1 MTNKRKRNDK
11 TSPKWWHC
19 HLDHILRWRIVHLI
33 REEIKARSFR
43 LRTIH
48 QHIKRLLG
56 WRYVLIAGSH
66 GYKLKEVT
74 KKEKEKEWLLH
85 NAASK
90 SYYHAIEVWDG
101 MECHH
106 LMENN
111 RSLAQTRIFGL
122 ASSYT
127 FSLSFSSHLPPLH
140 FGQ

>member
-19 HLDHILRWRIVHLI
+19 HLGHILRWRIVHLI

-74 KKEKEKEWLLH
+74 KKKKRKGM
-85 NAASK
+85 AASQCCLQELL
-90 SYYHAIEVWDG
+90 SCDRGMGWYGMPSLDG
-101 MECHH
+101 E
-106 LMENN
+106 
-111 RSLAQTRIFGL
+111 Q
-122 ASSYT
+122 
-127 FSLSFSSHLPPLH
+127 
-140 FGQ
+140 